1 MKSESYALNGKNQY
15 QIHNMTRDML
25 SASMNRL
32 SKRCKF
38 EDNNAIIDGLPIR
51 RKRIVDLGSAD
62 GSSSI
67 ETLQYAIKTL
77 NDDGGS
83 ASPIPIHLTFEEH
96 PSSNK
101 EKLQHTLDMH
111 DDWFKANN
119 IQRYVLMKSF
129 YQHLFPKETID
140 FMMSYI
146 CLHWLDSTDVNKS
159 ILEWKSMNS
168 SSDDRSLSE
177 WTQINETTVPADAK
191 EEWRTRLAD
200 KHLARFLSLRSL
212 EMRPGAELLL
222 VMVGHPHEFLTPV
235 DGGAGPLTRAMKQCI
250 KRGELREE
258 VLRHTIIPY
267 YLRTPEDIKSALEVA
282 KTMEI
287 DNERPGALLQLI
299 ECKSISTITRG
310 DEDDTIL
317 QGAFDLMWSI
327 HSHSI
332 EHAEPTSKEL
342 QCIKAEMRSIF
353 DELYNEKVGMPG
365 SFVAC
370 TLRRRT
376 REPQV

>member
-1 MKSESYALNGKNQY
+1 
-15 QIHNMTRDML
+15 
-25 SASMNRL
+25 MNRL
-32 SKRCKF
+32 SKRFKF
-38 EDNNAIIDGLPIR
+38 EDNNAIIDGLPTR

-67 ETLQYAIKTL
+67 ETLHYAIKTL
-77 NDDGGS
+77 NDNGGS
-83 ASPIPIHLTFEEH
+83 ASSPIPIHLTFEEH

-119 IQRYVLMKSF
+119 IRRDILMKSF
-129 YQHLFPKETID
+129 YQPLFPKESVD

-146 CLHWLDSTDVNKS
+146 CLHWLDSTDVKKS
-159 ILEWKSMNS
+159 ILEWKSIGSSNS
-168 SSDDRSLSE
+168 GSDDSSLSE
-177 WTQINETTVPADAK
+177 WTQINETTVPAHAK

-222 VMVGHPHEFLTPV
+222 VMVGHPHEFLTPA

-250 KRGELREE
+250 SRGELREE

-282 KTMEI
+282 KTIEI

-299 ECKSISTITRG
+299 DCKSISTITRG

-342 QCIKAEMRSIF
+342 ECIKTAMRSMF
-353 DELYNEKVGMPG
+353 NELYDKKVGMPG